1 MLAEEAKE
9 YVNSYLAWLK
19 TNLRVAQVDGA
30 AVISTPFLDR
40 HNDEIE
46 IFVERNGD
54 QIVLTDDGYTL
65 RDLASTGVDL
75 TSGSR
80 KSHLYRILAGFGV
93 SVESDELIVRA
104 TPSEFGQKKHNL
116 LQAILSVDDLYVTAH
131 ESVLQFFR
139 EDVEKFL
146 LMGGVPVFPDLKL
159 SGKSGFDHHFDIGL
173 PASPTSPVRIL
184 QAVNSLRKES
194 VASLAFAV
202 RDVRDA
208 RGVDALGAYAMIN
221 DTEKAPKPEHLSA
234 LQAWGIKPLLWSN
247 RSDCLPELKLA
258 A

>member
-1 MLAEEAKE
+1 MLVKEATE
-9 YVNSYLAWLK
+9 YVNSYLTWLK

-46 IFVERNGD
+46 IFVERKGD
-54 QIVLTDDGYTL
+54 QIVLSDDGYTL
-65 RDLASTGVDL
+65 RDLASTGVDIS
-75 TSGSR
+75 SGGR
-80 KSHLYRILAGFGV
+80 KLHLNRILAGFGV
-93 SVESDELIVRA
+93 SVEADELVVRA
-104 TPSEFGQKKHNL
+104 TAHEFGQKKHNL

-131 ESVLQFFR
+131 EQVLQFFR

-146 LMGGVPVFPDLKL
+146 LNGGVPVFPDLKL

-173 PASPTSPVRIL
+173 PASPTSPVRVL
-184 QAVNSLRKES
+184 QTVNNLRKES
-194 VASLAFAV
+194 VSSLAFAV

-208 RGVDALGAYAMIN
+208 RGADALGAYAMIN
-221 DTEKAPKPEHLSA
+221 DTEKSPKPEHLSA
-234 LQAWGIKPLLWSN
+234 LQAWGIKPLLWSQ
-247 RSDCLPELKLA
+247 RQEYVPELKLA

>member
-1 MLAEEAKE
+1 MLVEEATE
-9 YVNSYLAWLK
+9 YVASYLSWLK
-19 TNLRVAQVDGA
+19 TNLRVTQLDGA

-46 IFVERNGD
+46 IFVERRGD
-54 QIVLTDDGYTL
+54 HVVLSDDGYTL
-65 RDLASTGVDL
+65 RDLASSGVDL
-75 TSGSR
+75 SSGTR
-80 KSHLYRILAGFGV
+80 NSHLRRILAGFGV
-93 SVESDELIVRA
+93 SVEGDELVVRA
-104 TPSEFGQKKHNL
+104 TSSEFGQKKHNL

-131 ESVLQFFR
+131 EQVLQFFR

-146 LMGGVPVFPDLKL
+146 LSSRVPVFPDLKL

-173 PASPTSPVRIL
+173 PASPSSPVRVL
-184 QAVNSLRKES
+184 QTVNNLRKES
-194 VASLAFAV
+194 VSSLAFAV

-221 DTEKAPKPEHLSA
+221 DSEKAPKPEHLSA
-234 LQAWGIKPLLWSN
+234 LQAWGIKPLLWSK
-247 RSDCLPELKLA
+247 RQDCVSELKLA